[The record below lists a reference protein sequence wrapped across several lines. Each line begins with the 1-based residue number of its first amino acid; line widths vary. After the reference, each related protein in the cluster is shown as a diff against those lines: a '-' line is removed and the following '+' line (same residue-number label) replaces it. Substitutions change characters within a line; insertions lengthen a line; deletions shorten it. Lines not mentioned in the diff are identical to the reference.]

1 MEKRVVLAVLLMT
14 AVILVTNLL
23 FPPPPPE
30 ETAVEEPAATAPAAP
45 AAPAFRAP
53 AEAVAEAPAAVP
65 VDTLVVSSP
74 LFRYAISTQGAV
86 VVRAELPQYPSS
98 TRPGEVVQLV
108 PADAHGFL
116 AHRLAIGTDTIDLRT
131 ATFRASSGSVTLG
144 AGDEPHTL
152 QLHHDD
158 PRGFAVEI
166 SYTFHPDN
174 YLIQVRGRVDGL
186 DGTPAVLLTDLG
198 GGLEPH
204 EDPAHRSEQQLA
216 VVARPPDAGVQTVN
230 FTRIAAQQPTR
241 LAGPFAWA
249 GIKDKYFLAALIT
262 PPDAQRFA
270 EAHSVRLPDGVYVF
284 PRGERADTAPLP
296 RAQTTTVL
304 PLAADGSFVFDAY
317 LGPQEYGRLA
327 ALGQGLQEVN
337 PYGYRWLRPVIRPIA
352 AAILWVLDLLHNTL
366 GVGYGWVLVIF
377 GVLMRIVLWPL
388 NAKAMRAQMKNMAV
402 QPLMTEMRE
411 KHKDDPQRMQ
421 QEMIK
426 LYKEHG
432 FNPLAGCLPLLVPM
446 PVLITLFFVFQDS
459 IAFRGESFF
468 WLPDL
473 SLRDPLYI
481 LPVFLV
487 VSMFALQWISA
498 KTSGMEQNPQ
508 MKMMMYFM
516 PLAIGF
522 IFFMLPSGL
531 NLYYATTNV
540 ATIPQQVLIG
550 RERKKAQEAIK
561 AEQDAK
567 KGGAPA
573 PPGGRPGS
581 RPRAAKSRAKR
592 RS

>member
-23 FPPPPPE
+23 FPPPLPE
-30 ETAVEEPAATAPAAP
+30 ETPEEPAAATSPTAP

-53 AEAVAEAPAAVP
+53 VEAEAEAEPAAP
-65 VDTLVVSSP
+65 VDTLVVSSR
-74 LFRYAISTQGAV
+74 LFRYSISTRGAAI
-86 VVRAELPQYPSS
+86 VRAELPQYPSS
-98 TRPGEVVQLV
+98 TRPGESVQLV
-108 PADAHGFL
+108 PAEVPDFL
-116 AHRLAIGTDTIDLRT
+116 AHRLAIGTDTLDLRNT
-131 ATFRASSGSVTLG
+131 LFRVEGGSRALDR
-144 AGDEPHTL
+144 GDEPHTL
-152 QLHHDD
+152 RFRHDD
-158 PRGFAVEI
+158 PRGFAVELA
-166 SYTFHPDN
+166 YTFDPEN
-174 YLIQVRGRVDGL
+174 YLIQIRGRVDGL
-186 DGTPAVLLTDLG
+186 GGAAAALITDLG
-198 GGLEPH
+198 PGIEPH

-216 VVARPPDAGVQTVN
+216 VVARPPDAGVQNVT
-230 FTRIAAQQPTR
+230 FTRIRAGEPTR
-241 LAGPFAWA
+241 LVGPFAWA
-249 GIKDKYFLAALIT
+249 GVKDKYFLTALIT
-262 PPDAQRFA
+262 PPEAQRFA
-270 EAHSVRLPDGVYVF
+270 EVRAERLPDETFLF
-284 PRGERADTAPLP
+284 PRGERADTLPLP
-296 RAQTTTVL
+296 RARTLTVL
-304 PLAADGSFVFDAY
+304 PVAADGAFAFDAY
-317 LGPQEYGRLA
+317 LGPQEYARLVA
-327 ALGQGLQEVN
+327 IGQGLQEVN

-388 NAKAMRAQMKNMAV
+388 NQKAMRAQLKNMAV

-411 KHKDDPQRMQ
+411 KYKDDPQRMQ

-432 FNPLAGCLPLLVPM
+432 FNPLAGCLPLLIPM

-459 IAFRGESFF
+459 IAFRGESFL

-487 VSMFALQWISA
+487 VSMFLLQWISA

-531 NLYYATTNV
+531 NLYYAVTNV

-550 RERKKAQEAIK
+550 RERQRAQEAMK
-561 AEQDAK
+561 AEQAAK
-567 KGGAPA
+567 KAASSPA
-573 PPGGRPGS
+573 PSS
-581 RPRAAKSRAKR
+581 RPARSAKRAKR
-592 RS
+592 RG

>member
-23 FPPPPPE
+23 FPPPPI
-30 ETAVEEPAATAPAAP
+30 EEPVTEQETEMVAAP
-45 AAPAFRAP
+45 AAPVAPTFQPP
-53 AEAVAEAPAAVP
+53 AEEEFALAAP
-65 VDTLVVSSP
+65 VDTLVVSSR
-74 LFRYAISTQGAV
+74 LYRYALSTQGAAV
-86 VVRAELPQYPSS
+86 IRAELPQYPSY
-98 TRPGEVVQLV
+98 TRPGEYVQLV
-108 PADAHGFL
+108 PAGVQSIL
-116 AHRLAIGTDTIDLRT
+116 SRRLVIGTDTLDLRT
-131 ATFRASSGSVTLG
+131 VPFHVEGASAALDT
-144 AGDEPHTL
+144 GDEPHTL
-152 QLHHDD
+152 RFRYDD
-158 PRGFAVEI
+158 PRGFTVEV

-174 YLIQVRGRVDGL
+174 YLVNVRGRVDGL
-186 DGTPAVLLTDLG
+186 EGARATLLTELG
-198 GGLEPH
+198 DALEPH

-216 VVARPPDAGVQTVN
+216 VVARPPTAGVQTLDMS
-230 FTRIAAQQPTR
+230 RIRETER
-241 LAGPFAWA
+241 MVGPFAWA
-249 GIKDKYFLAALIT
+249 GIKDKYFLVSLLT
-262 PPDAQRFA
+262 PVDAPRFS
-270 EAHSVRLPDGVYVF
+270 EVVTERLPDGSYTLPVGQ
-284 PRGERADTAPLP
+284 RLDTLPYP
-296 RAQTTTVL
+296 RAQAVAAL
-304 PLAADGSFVFDAY
+304 PLAVDGSFAYDAY

-327 ALGQGLQEVN
+327 AIGQGLQEVN

-402 QPLMTEMRE
+402 QPLMQEMRE
-411 KHKDDPQRMQ
+411 QHKDDPQRMQ

-487 VSMFALQWISA
+487 ISMFALQWISA

-508 MKMMMYFM
+508 MKMMMYMM
-516 PLAIGF
+516 PLVIGF

-550 RERKKAQEAIK
+550 RERKKAQEAFEAKRAAEKK
-561 AEQDAK
+561 AS
-567 KGGAPA
+567 A
-573 PPGGRPGS
+573 PPAAPGRGGRS
-581 RPRAAKSRAKR
+581 KRRAKR
-592 RS
+592 PS

>member
-14 AVILVTNLL
+14 AVILITNIL

-30 ETAVEEPAATAPAAP
+30 ETAADPAAVTAPATP
-45 AAPAFRAP
+45 LAPAFQAP
-53 AEAVAEAPAAVP
+53 AEPVALEAPAR
-65 VDTLVVSSP
+65 VDTLVVSSR
-74 LFRYAISTQGAV
+74 LFRYTLSSRGASMLQ
-86 VVRAELPQYPSS
+86 AELPRYPSY
-98 TRPGEVVQLV
+98 TRPGEYVRLV
-108 PADAHGFL
+108 SDDAQHFL
-116 AHRLAIGTDTIDLRT
+116 AHRLALGTDTIDLRT
-131 ATFRASSGSVTLG
+131 LPFRVEGTSAALG
-144 AGDEPHTL
+144 PGDEPHTL
-152 QLHHDD
+152 RFRHDD
-158 PRGFAVEI
+158 PRGFGVEI

-174 YLIQVRGRVDGL
+174 YLINIRGRIEGL
-186 DGTPAVLLTDLG
+186 GGAPATLLTDLG
-198 GGLEPH
+198 PGLEPH

-216 VVARPPDAGVQTVN
+216 VVARPPDGGVETVN
-230 FTRIAAQQPTR
+230 FTSIRAFEPTR
-241 LAGPFAWA
+241 LTGPFAWA
-249 GIKDKYFLAALIT
+249 GVKDKYFFASLIT
-262 PPDAQRFA
+262 PADGQRFSEVQA
-270 EAHSVRLPDGVYVF
+270 TRLPDGLYTF

-296 RAQTTTVL
+296 RAQTVTAL
-304 PLAADGSFVFDAY
+304 PLGADGAFAFDAY

-327 ALGQGLQEVN
+327 AIGQGLQEVN

-377 GVLMRIVLWPL
+377 GVMMRIVLWPL

-402 QPLMTEMRE
+402 QPMMTEVRE
-411 KHKDDPQRMQ
+411 KYKDDPQRMQ

-473 SLRDPLYI
+473 SLRDPLYV

-550 RERKKAQEAIK
+550 RERKRAQEAMK

-567 KGGAPA
+567 KKASAPTAPA
-573 PPGGRPGS
+573 SRGS
-581 RPRAAKSRAKR
+581 RPARRAKR
-592 RS
+592 RG

>member
-14 AVILVTNLL
+14 AVILVTNIL
-23 FPPPPPE
+23 FPTPLPE
-30 ETAVEEPAATAPAAP
+30 EAGVGQDTVTAPAAP
-45 AAPAFRAP
+45 VAPAFRAP
-53 AEAVAEAPAAVP
+53 AEAEIADVAPAAP
-65 VDTLVVSSP
+65 ADTLVVSSR
-74 LFRYAISTQGAV
+74 LFRYAVSTQGAAV
-86 VVRAELPQYPSS
+86 VSAQLPQYPSY
-98 TRPGEVVQLV
+98 TRPGEPVELV
-108 PADAHGFL
+108 SADAQHFL
-116 AHRLAIGTDTIDLRT
+116 ARRLVVGTDTLDLRT
-131 ATFRASSGSVTLG
+131 VSFRVEGGSAALA

-152 QLHHDD
+152 RFVHDD
-158 PRGFAVEI
+158 PRGFTVEL
-166 SYTFHPDN
+166 SYTFHPEN
-174 YLIQVRGRVDGL
+174 YLVNVRGRIDGL
-186 DGTPAVLLTDLG
+186 GGAAAILLTELG
-198 GGLEPH
+198 PGLEPH
-204 EDPAHRSEQQLA
+204 EDPAHRSEQQLS
-216 VVARPPDAGVQTVN
+216 VVARPPDAGVETVT
-230 FTRIAAQQPTR
+230 FTRIRAAEPSR
-241 LAGPFAWA
+241 LVGPFAWA
-249 GIKDKYFLAALIT
+249 GVKDKYFLAALIT
-262 PPDAQRFA
+262 PPDSPRFT
-270 EAHSVRLPDGVYVF
+270 EVRSERLPDGVYVF
-284 PRGERADTAPLP
+284 PRGEQADTAPLP
-296 RAQTTTVL
+296 RARTVAAQ
-304 PLAADGSFVFDAY
+304 PLAADGSFAYDAY

-327 ALGQGLQEVN
+327 AIGQGLQEVN

-352 AAILWVLDLLHNTL
+352 AAILWVLDLLHNSL

-377 GVLMRIVLWPL
+377 GVMMRVVLWPL

-402 QPLMTEMRE
+402 QPLMQEMRD

-508 MKMMMYFM
+508 MKMMMYVM
-516 PLAIGF
+516 PLFIGF

-550 RERKKAQEAIK
+550 RERKRAQEALN
-561 AEQDAK
+561 AEQAAK
-567 KGGAPA
+567 KAAASPA
-573 PPGGRPGS
+573 TSKPRGSARPA
-581 RPRAAKSRAKR
+581 RRAKR
-592 RS
+592 RG